1 MNIDISTQS
10 QSDRDELQDIP
21 ASSVGQLDVE
31 DSSVQPAF
39 PGNASS
45 TCFRRPAKTLR
56 SKLELAN
63 ACQLEIRPQTH
74 IPGRRACKKL
84 LE

>member
-21 ASSVGQLDVE
+21 ASSVGQLDVQ
-31 DSSVQPAF
+31 DSGVQPAF

-45 TCFRRPAKTLR
+45 TCFRRPAKTLWFER
-56 SKLELAN
+56 ILTLPTLVN
-63 ACQLEIRPQTH
+63 
-74 IPGRRACKKL
+74 
-84 LE
+84 

>member
-21 ASSVGQLDVE
+21 ASSVGQRDVQ
-31 DSSVQPAF
+31 DSGVQPAF

-56 SKLELAN
+56 FERILTLPTPVN
-63 ACQLEIRPQTH
+63 
-74 IPGRRACKKL
+74 
-84 LE
+84 